1 MPEPDREPPNR
12 LSEVVTSPRRNSGRT
27 RSPSPPPRA
36 LASSR
41 LVWLSP
47 LLLALV
53 PLLGTALAPA
63 PALARTARIAIE
75 SPRDGNVGNDPTPRF
90 RGTTDDTFDELEE
103 EVLDPIAVEITDGA
117 GVTHSAIAAQSEF
130 NWSVEAEPLADGTY
144 TARAIQRTP
153 DGEEVGR
160 SEPPITFA
168 IDTTPPQI
176 SLGAAEDGTSG
187 LGSRSVGGSAGASDG
202 DLPAVRVQLFAGASV
217 DAQPPL
223 ETLVVQASHGAW
235 GATFGGLGPGTYT
248 AVAQQ
253 SDRAGNT
260 GTSAPITFAVA
271 GAPLG
276 PAPTASFK
284 WFPQT
289 PRTGETVSFVSSS
302 TDAFSAITGFAW
314 APSDG
319 GGFVAGKP
327 VLTTAFATPGSHVV
341 RLRVTNAEGRSS
353 IATATVPVTGR
364 ALALMQPFPIV
375 RIAGSLTGR
384 GARIKLLTVQAPLG
398 ARVTV
403 TCKGHG
409 CGTKAESRLA
419 SASSTGKSRTGVAL
433 LSFRR
438 FERSLGAGAV
448 VRILVSKSGKIGKMT
463 SFSVRRRKL
472 PVRFD
477 ACLSTPASKPIRCP
491 VS

>member
-1 MPEPDREPPNR
+1 MPGPDREPTNR
-12 LSEVVTSPRRNSGRT
+12 LSEVVTSPRRSPSHT
-27 RSPSPPPRA
+27 RSPSSRRA

-41 LVWLSP
+41 LVRLSP

-63 PALARTARIAIE
+63 PALARTVRIAIE
-75 SPRDGNVGNDPTPRF
+75 SPRDGSVANDPTPRF
-90 RGTTDDTFDELEE
+90 RGTTDDTFDEPEE
-103 EVLDPIAVEITDGA
+103 EVLDPITVEITDGA
-117 GVTHSAIAAQSEF
+117 GVTHSVSAAQREF
-130 NWSVEAEPLADGTY
+130 DWSAVAEPLADGTY
-144 TARAIQRTP
+144 SAQAIQRTP
-153 DGEEVGR
+153 SGEEVGR

-176 SLGAAEDGTSG
+176 SLAAAEDGTSG
-187 LGSRSVGGSAGASDG
+187 SGSRSVGGSAGASDG
-202 DLPAVRVQLFAGASV
+202 DLPAVTVQLFAGASI

-223 ETLVVQASHGAW
+223 ETLVVQASQGAW

-248 AVAQQ
+248 AVAAQ
-253 SDRAGNT
+253 SDQAGNT
-260 GTSAPITFAVA
+260 GTSAPVTFLVA
-271 GAPLG
+271 GAPLR
-276 PAPTASFK
+276 PVPSASFK

-314 APSDG
+314 ALSDS
-319 GGFVAGKP
+319 GGFVPGKP
-327 VLTTAFATPGSHVV
+327 VLTTSFATPGSHLV
-341 RLRVTNAEGRSS
+341 RLRVTDAEGRSS
-353 IATATVPVTGR
+353 VAAATVPVTGP

-375 RIAGSLTGR
+375 RIVGSLTGR

-398 ARVTV
+398 ARITI
-403 TCKGHG
+403 TCKGRG
-409 CGTKAESRLA
+409 CRTKAESRLA
-419 SASSTGKSRTGVAL
+419 SASSTGKGRTGVVL
-433 LSFRR
+433 LSFHR

-448 VRILVSKSGKIGKMT
+448 LRILVSKSGDIGKVT

-477 ACLSTPASKPIRCP
+477 ACLSSTASKPIRCP